1 MRFLVTGGAGF
12 IGSNYV
18 DFLLSSG
25 EFDTT
30 SVIVLDS
37 LTYAGTMQNLSS
49 AEKDSR
55 FTFIEGDICDR
66 DLVDKIYSKVD
77 MVINFAA
84 ESHVDRSIESS
95 YEFVKTNVEGTA
107 NLLQTLIK
115 YPDLTYLHVSTDE
128 VYGSISKG
136 SWTETSPLLPN
147 SPYAASKASSD
158 LLALAFHKT
167 YGLDIRISRCCNNYG
182 PRQFPEK
189 LIPLFVT
196 NLIRK
201 KKLPLYGDGLNSRE
215 WIHVEDH
222 CRALELILKNGI
234 PGEIY
239 NIGTEAEFTNL
250 ELTNKVLDLFSQD
263 GSQIQYVSDR
273 LGHDLR
279 YSLDSGKIRSQLGFY
294 PKIDFLDGLLDT
306 MNWYKQNEDWW
317 QTKVK
322 N

>member
-1 MRFLVTGGAGF
+1 
-12 IGSNYV
+12 
-18 DFLLSSG
+18 
-25 EFDTT
+25 
-30 SVIVLDS
+30 
-37 LTYAGTMQNLSS
+37 MQNLSS
-49 AEKDSR
+49 AKKDPR

-66 DLVDKIYSKVD
+66 GLVDKIYAKVD
-77 MVINFAA
+77 KVINFAA
-84 ESHVDRSIESS
+84 ESHVDKSIESS

-107 NLLQTLIK
+107 NLLQTLIR

-128 VYGSISKG
+128 VYGSISEG

-201 KKLPLYGDGLNSRE
+201 KKLPLYGNGLNLRE

-222 CRALELILKNGI
+222 CRALELILKNGS
-234 PGEIY
+234 PGEVY
-239 NIGTEAEFTNL
+239 NIGTGAEFTNL

-279 YSLDSGKIRSQLGFY
+279 YSLDSGKIRSQLGFH
-294 PKIDFLDGLLDT
+294 PKIDFQNGLLDT
-306 MNWYKQNEDWW
+306 INWYKQNEDWW